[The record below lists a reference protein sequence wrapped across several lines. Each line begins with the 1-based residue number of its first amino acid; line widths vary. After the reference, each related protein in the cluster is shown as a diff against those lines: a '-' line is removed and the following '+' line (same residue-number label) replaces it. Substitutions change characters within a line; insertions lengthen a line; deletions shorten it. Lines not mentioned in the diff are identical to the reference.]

1 VFCLLNNSLLV
12 IIGFTVLK
20 NSLDYLKGLSDKLQ
34 RDIDVF
40 EAYIMLGNIKSKI
53 QSLRDGIG
61 VELQRWYDEARQL
74 AYI

>member
-1 VFCLLNNSLLV
+1 MFCLLNNSLLV